1 MPLDKSL
8 TCEVVNNLRRWWKVH
23 DTGMKSVSHAIQGT
37 LCFSSSACAQGKSD
51 RKCHFMLGAFGYRKG
66 LFHSL
71 VKEHGGS
78 TVSVRGDLLTERV
91 EERRLVVESLFHRVR
106 KTGVVSAAAAAASR
120 GSAAAAAGQDNRG
133 KATSGASPSGDCNY
147 PSTHNDDGNASSST
161 VINRD
166 GFGSTLE
173 SSTVNIQGVIK
184 KVNYRAS
191 ESGYTVM
198 RVSVSNEYAESIPD
212 VALGGVSSSSGYS
225 RMGQKKQGS
234 VQHSSVTVV
243 GILPVLHVGQHVSVE
258 GSWTTHP
265 TYGMQ
270 LRASTVTSSS
280 PSGSDDLIAFL
291 SGGAIHGVGPATA
304 VKMVDTW
311 GDDILSVLD
320 SDDAVKKLQL
330 CEGIGRNKAVAI
342 KTAWDSGRDARKG
355 AQFLCDAGIP
365 AGPAQRIAETY
376 GSETEAKV
384 LRDPYSTLNRFGIS
398 LDAIENFA
406 VQSKCDLDL
415 ISRVALVMTKCLMVC
430 SNRDGH
436 TYVTWDELERLTKKR
451 LEDLS
456 RKFNG
461 AAGPGVSISS
471 DALRFIAWQM
481 CNKGSLVC
489 EAESNGGLS
498 LGILNQPMSDQ
509 VYSIEEIR
517 NILSKGMTK
526 RQLDA
531 LISTY
536 GENVANVLSQEDT
549 NAVSD
554 LKNVSGIGPKTA
566 EKILHVW
573 RNINSNEN
581 VSSYPNASQAAIRI
595 NELVENPPNQP
606 CEWSTG
612 TRCYLPQ
619 FHKAETVVA
628 ECAVSKSSLIQD
640 VGDSRRN
647 KIRQWID
654 VNQKSTNVVLS
665 EGQKAAIEMASDS
678 PILVITGGPGCG
690 KTTVLQSIVKL
701 WCAQGKVVHIC
712 APTGRAAQRIGAIQ
726 YVEPSTIHRLLK
738 YRPNGSTDTDTN
750 SLESLDEDEI
760 DFGEMEAFELGPDN
774 KLESDAVLVDEA
786 SMLSLPLAAAL
797 MQALQTKTQLILVG
811 DVDQLPPVGPGGIL
825 DAMISSGVVPVID
838 LREIFR
844 QEATSSIVTS
854 ALAVRSGQ
862 YPSTADISVEKASS
876 QLSSYIPS
884 DGSLV
889 LRTKGDVIPI
899 VKEAVSAIAAR
910 PGVPLGSIQVISPMR
925 KGPLGVNSL
934 NPILQ
939 HILNPPGLGKLE
951 ISRGDT
957 VLRLGDRVLQLH
969 NDYDKDVYN
978 GDQGTIVDV
987 DPVSNK
993 ILVQFEKGFGNTYQ
1007 VLEYSGMDLAHLDL
1021 AYAVTVHKAQGGEAE
1036 HVVMVLSPQHGRL
1049 LTRPLLY
1056 TGITRAK
1063 DLLVMVLGNGGSV
1076 DPLESAITTIGMET
1090 RQSTLVERLVSL
1102 ASQSRIKSHE
1112 VISFY
1117 DQDSA
1122 LNGAFF
1128 SESSAENPILTKTE
1142 ELIDI
1147 DGPDEEGTTSAIV
1160 EEQVDT
1166 TKLITDE
1173 TLQEHIDMVAL
1184 QCTNGHATREQVLQF
1199 VPYISMASKDY
1210 LTKSIEF
1217 SDKISSSRDSS
1228 PDGTGSLVMQ
1238 LANLRHAWLENK
1250 LV

>member
-1 MPLDKSL
+1 MLLDKNL
-8 TCEVVNNLRRWWKVH
+8 KCKVVNHLRRWWKVQ
-23 DTGMKSVSHAIQGT
+23 DTWRMKSVPHARQYSST
-37 LCFSSSACAQGKSD
+37 LSSSCASAQGKLD
-51 RKCHFMLGAFGYRKG
+51 RYRCHLMLGSFGWGKG
-66 LFHSL
+66 LYRSL

-78 TVSVRGDLLTERV
+78 AVFRGT
-91 EERRLVVESLFHRVR
+91 S
-106 KTGVVSAAAAAASR
+106 SAAAAAHGGTRYVRAE
-120 GSAAAAAGQDNRG
+120 QDRS
-133 KATSGASPSGDCNY
+133 KATWSEAVPAVV
-147 PSTHNDDGNASSST
+147 DDECSNTDKDVIDRDRYST
-161 VINRD
+161 VD
-166 GFGSTLE
+166 GYGRGVDGQNQSG
-173 SSTVNIQGVIK
+173 TVNIHGVIK

-198 RVSVSNEYAESIPD
+198 RVSVAKEYAESIPD
-212 VALGGVSSSSGYS
+212 VALGGMSSSSSY
-225 RMGQKKQGS
+225 RMGQKKQRS
-234 VQHSSVTVV
+234 VQHLGVTVV
-243 GILPVLHVGQHVSVE
+243 GILPVLHVGQHVNVE
-258 GSWTTHP
+258 GAWTTHP

-280 PSGSDDLIAFL
+280 PSGSDDLVAFL

-304 VKMVDTW
+304 AKMVDTW
-311 GDDILSVLD
+311 GGDILSVLD

-342 KTAWDSGRDARKG
+342 KAGGDSGRDARKG

-384 LRDPYSTLNRFGIS
+384 IRDPYSTLHRFGIS

-436 TYVTWDELERLTKKR
+436 TYVTWGELERLTEKR
-451 LEDLS
+451 LESLAK
-456 RKFNG
+456 KFNG
-461 AAGPGVSISS
+461 AADVSISS
-471 DALRFIAWQM
+471 DAFRFVAWHM

-489 EAESNGGLS
+489 ESESNGGLS
-498 LGILNQPMSDQ
+498 SGSSNQPASSHM
-509 VYSIEEIR
+509 YNIEQLR
-517 NILSKGMTK
+517 NVLLKGMTK
-526 RQLDA
+526 RQFDS
-531 LISTY
+531 LIATY

-549 NAVSD
+549 KAISD
-554 LKNVSGIGPKTA
+554 LKSVGGIGPKTA
-566 EKILHVW
+566 EKILHAW
-573 RNINSNEN
+573 RNNTIEDGSNCTN
-581 VSSYPNASQAAIRI
+581 PSLSAIRI
-595 NELVENPPNQP
+595 DELVENPPNQP
-606 CEWSTG
+606 CEWSAG

-628 ECAVSKSSLIQD
+628 ECAVSKSWLMQD

-738 YRPNGSTDTDTN
+738 YRPSGSTEKDTN
-750 SLESLDEDEI
+750 SLESQDEDEI

-862 YPSTADISVEKASS
+862 YPSTSDISVETGSLQVSS
-876 QLSSYIPS
+876 HIPNN
-884 DGSLV
+884 GSLV
-889 LRTKGDVIPI
+889 LRTKGDVIP
-899 VKEAVSAIAAR
+899 VVEEAVSTIAAR

-934 NPILQ
+934 NPKLQ

-957 VLRLGDRVLQLH
+957 ILRLGDRVLQLH

-993 ILVQFEKGFGNTYQ
+993 ILVQFEKGFGNAHQ
-1007 VLEYSGMDLAHLDL
+1007 ILEYSVRNLAFNFL
-1021 AYAVTVHKAQGGEAE
+1021 K
-1036 HVVMVLSPQHGRL
+1036 
-1049 LTRPLLY
+1049 
-1056 TGITRAK
+1056 
-1063 DLLVMVLGNGGSV
+1063 LG
-1076 DPLESAITTIGMET
+1076 
-1090 RQSTLVERLVSL
+1090 
-1102 ASQSRIKSHE
+1102 
-1112 VISFY
+1112 
-1117 DQDSA
+1117 
-1122 LNGAFF
+1122 
-1128 SESSAENPILTKTE
+1128 
-1142 ELIDI
+1142 
-1147 DGPDEEGTTSAIV
+1147 
-1160 EEQVDT
+1160 
-1166 TKLITDE
+1166 
-1173 TLQEHIDMVAL
+1173 
-1184 QCTNGHATREQVLQF
+1184 
-1199 VPYISMASKDY
+1199 
-1210 LTKSIEF
+1210 
-1217 SDKISSSRDSS
+1217 
-1228 PDGTGSLVMQ
+1228 
-1238 LANLRHAWLENK
+1238 
-1250 LV
+1250 